1 MLTEFRLMPA
11 VAPEAGTRGSHRRH
25 SRGAQANRTPNPWT
39 TQQALLVFHGGR
51 DLT

>member
-11 VAPEAGTRGSHRRH
+11 VAPRWGPHGSHRRH
-25 SRGAQANRTPNPWT
+25 SRGAPAYGAPNPWT
-39 TQQALLVFHGGR
+39 PQQALLVFHGGR